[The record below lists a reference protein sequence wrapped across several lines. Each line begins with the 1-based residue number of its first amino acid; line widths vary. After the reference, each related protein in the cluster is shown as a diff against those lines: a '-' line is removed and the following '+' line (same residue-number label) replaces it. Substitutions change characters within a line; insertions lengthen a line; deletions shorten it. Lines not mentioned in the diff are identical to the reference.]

1 LQEEKCIIC
10 ESELNLFSKEPITE
24 ILCFNCFQNQDD
36 SWKRKIKKFRNQ
48 PEKIKELIDEIT
60 EQNQVEEIEDENK
73 QETSETKDSVTAAS
87 PLLEPEPP
95 VKKETPK
102 TESKTKK
109 TVSKSSKIDLDTIYQ
124 KLEAIE
130 QKNDEILALLKKE

>member
-1 LQEEKCIIC
+1 MQEEKCIIC

-36 SWKRKIKKFRNQ
+36 SWKKKIKKFRNQ

-60 EQNQVEEIEDENK
+60 EQNQADEKAEKKK
-73 QETSETKDSVTAAS
+73 QETSETKDSVTAAL

-109 TVSKSSKIDLDTIYQ
+109 TVQKSSKIDLDNIFQ
-124 KLEAIE
+124 KLEKIE
-130 QKNDEILALLKKE
+130 QQNDEILALLKKE